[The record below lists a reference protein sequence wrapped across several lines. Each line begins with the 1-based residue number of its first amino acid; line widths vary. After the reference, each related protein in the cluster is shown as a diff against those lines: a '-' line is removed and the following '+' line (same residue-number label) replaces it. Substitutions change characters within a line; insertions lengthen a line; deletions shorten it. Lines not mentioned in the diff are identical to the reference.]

1 MADRRRTKAN
11 TGNIRKRNWK
21 RKGVPLRYYAV
32 ILSVLSLLI
41 ALAFFTPQVIF
52 QVQDAILCKG
62 NVLSQQENVNAE
74 SLSTTYEQSLGTRMT
89 NYAEGL
95 AGDDTFY
102 VASQNLSDND
112 ELSNY
117 FYSDSCIYSDYV
129 TSLIDANLL
138 PMDLWEMEYSVSQWK
153 QYVIYSDNFT
163 KGVNFILWYIE
174 LQDSADRI
182 IKFLA
187 DAEDGTIYAIKTEGN
202 VVPQEEKGRRMSR
215 DYSFLDEAG
224 LNDSAATELWG
235 LYALYY
241 RAIDEDEIKDFYT
254 LVNELGW
261 EGVTLGIGSAAV
273 NEEEEE
279 ETVAKEREMVI
290 KALGIDERWQ
300 PLLEKIQYRLEGEDR
315 LVFNM
320 PYDNFSLEAVMDL
333 PVIED
338 VPWDMHIYPNLTI
351 GIRQIYEMIPEFA

>member
-11 TGNIRKRNWK
+11 TGNSRNRNRKR
-21 RKGVPLRYYAV
+21 RGAPFRYYV
-32 ILSVLSLLI
+32 LILSVLSLLI
-41 ALAFFTPQVIF
+41 VLAFFTPQVIF

-62 NVLSQQENVNAE
+62 NVLSQQENVNVE

-117 FYSDSCIYSDYV
+117 FYSDSCIHSDYV
-129 TSLIDANLL
+129 TGLVNANLL

-174 LQDSADRI
+174 LQDSADRV
-182 IKFLA
+182 IKLLA
-187 DAEDGTIYAIKTEGN
+187 DAEDGTIYAIRTEGN
-202 VVPQEEKGRRMSR
+202 VVPQEGKDRRMSR
-215 DYSFLDEAG
+215 DYSYLDEAG
-224 LNDSAATELWG
+224 LNDSAVVELWG
-235 LYALYY
+235 FYALYY
-241 RAIDEDEIKDFYT
+241 RAIDEDEIKDFYA

-261 EGVTLGIGSAAV
+261 EGVTLVGIGDAAV
-273 NEEEEE
+273 NEEE

-300 PLLEKIQYRLEGEDR
+300 PILEKVKYHMEGDDGI
-315 LVFNM
+315 VFSM
-320 PYDNFSLEAVMDL
+320 PYGDFSLEAVMDV

-338 VPWDMHIYPNLTI
+338 VPWDMYIYPNLTI